1 MNRATPTSPTKIR
14 KIADSILK
22 SITTGELRNGDRV
35 ASERQLAKQFDVS
48 LGTAQRA
55 LQELEHRGILSREHG
70 RGSFVRGLGASV
82 DARYVR
88 FVAADGGELP
98 LFWHILKHQSVKGT
112 RQLISYF
119 GPTTP
124 LVRIDRQVDVNGKFS
139 LYSQFFLPE
148 RFFKTLSSEVTD
160 GTNLRE
166 LISRR
171 LALPAIRVEKLIGFG
186 NMPPAVAR
194 SVGHAPSQP
203 GLIVEWRGYTADDQP
218 VYLQRLYGKP
228 FVGAMMALDPR
239 D

>member
-1 MNRATPTSPTKIR
+1 MDRSTSTSTTKIR
-14 KIADSILK
+14 KIADAILK
-22 SITTGELRNGDRV
+22 LITTGELRNGDRV

-70 RGSFVRGLGASV
+70 RGSFVRGLGASI

-88 FVAADGGELP
+88 FQDADGAELP
-98 LFWHILKHQSVKGT
+98 LYWHILKHQSVKGT
-112 RQLISYF
+112 RQLNRYF
-119 GPTTP
+119 GPATS
-124 LVRIDRQVDVNGKFS
+124 LVRIDRKVDVNGKFS
-139 LYSQFFLPE
+139 LYSHFYLPE
-148 RFFKTLSSEVTD
+148 PAFKTLSSEVTD

-203 GLIVEWRGYTADDQP
+203 GLIVEFRGYTADDRP
-218 VYLQRLYGKP
+218 VYLQRLYAKP
-228 FVGAMMALDPR
+228 FAGAMLALDAR